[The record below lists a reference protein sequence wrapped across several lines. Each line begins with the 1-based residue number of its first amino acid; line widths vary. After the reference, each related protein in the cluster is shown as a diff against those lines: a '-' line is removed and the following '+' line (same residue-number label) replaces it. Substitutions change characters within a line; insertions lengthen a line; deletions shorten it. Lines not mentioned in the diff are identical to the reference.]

1 MAPCRLRRT
10 APDTAELIAV
20 SAHEAGDAQGGCHQ
34 RLEGRV
40 VSGEPQ
46 LLQRPFDES
55 EVRRADHRP
64 VLDGEVQEGA
74 AVEEDAPAL
83 TPARRLRF
91 EAQLVEE
98 LNDSA
103 LRRATAQALE
113 RSRPLN
119 EGAPPGTPSGLGR
132 AGRTVHRPLDHRG
145 EDSGEQVVAIA
156 DTRLRLVALPVDD
169 PRAAPHGSRLG
180 LPDDEPRLDQHLEM
194 LAGGGLVEAHLV
206 PGAGGAEPGRL
217 GSDHLEE
224 TKSAHL
230 GKSLVSPGQV
240 IRTDRLPHAP
250 IIA

>member
-1 MAPCRLRRT
+1 MTAPCRLRRT

-20 SAHEAGDAQGGCHQ
+20 SAGEAGDAQGGCHQ
-34 RLEGRV
+34 RLEGGV

-64 VLDGEVQEGA
+64 VLDGEVQERA
-74 AVEEDAPAL
+74 AVEQDAPAL

-103 LRRATAQALE
+103 LRLATAQALQ

-119 EGAPPGTPSGLGR
+119 EGAAPGPPSGLGR
-132 AGRTVHRPLDHRG
+132 AGRTVHRALDHRG
-145 EDSGEQVVAIA
+145 EDSGEQAVATA
-156 DTRLRLVALPVDD
+156 DTRLRLAALPVDD
-169 PRAAPHGSRLG
+169 PGTATHGSRLG
-180 LPDDEPRLDQHLEM
+180 LPDDEPRLV
-194 LAGGGLVEAHLV
+194 AGV
-206 PGAGGAEPGRL
+206 GGAEPGRL
-217 GSDHLEE
+217 GPDHLEE
-224 TKSAHL
+224 AKPAHL
-230 GKSLVSPGQV
+230 GKSLVSPGEV
-240 IRTDRLPHAP
+240 IRTGCVPHAP